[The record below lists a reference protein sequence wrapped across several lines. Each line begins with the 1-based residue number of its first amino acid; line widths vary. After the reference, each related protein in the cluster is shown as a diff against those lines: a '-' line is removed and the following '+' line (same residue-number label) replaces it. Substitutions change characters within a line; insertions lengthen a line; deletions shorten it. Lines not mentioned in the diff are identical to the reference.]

1 MTVRLLGRLYSF
13 VVGFAEVDIVVGDD
27 EQERMLAF
35 CDGVTQVVV
44 VMVVE
49 RKNVFVVLYFCMH
62 TCKKKK

>member
-1 MTVRLLGRLYSF
+1 M
-13 VVGFAEVDIVVGDD
+13 VGFAEVDIVVGDD